1 MAAHMQFG
9 PLDQARQLAER
20 GQYRQ
25 ARAAYKKAVAA
36 RPGDASALIEFAVME
51 AQSGHAKSA
60 RRLLEKAQK
69 VTPDDPSIPFNLAEL
84 ARQAGALD
92 HAVDQYRAA
101 LALTPNDADILYGL
115 GDALR
120 ELKRMEDALPYLER
134 AHEASP
140 DDSEILN
147 SLAIVLEEV
156 GQGPRA
162 LQCYH
167 RAITLAPNY
176 VEAWGNYGQ
185 ALYRENRLEE
195 AVQAFQGAQKR
206 QHGRLPTSMLAAW
219 ARALASA
226 GRYDD
231 AFDIAGQAM
240 ESGDDPADAHFTLG
254 SIHLQNGDFDRAR
267 EHLTS
272 ALEFDPKAGE
282 AYEKLARIKELTVEA
297 VEPLRAILADDTL
310 GASPRAGAGFA
321 LYTVLDKADR
331 CDEAFE
337 ALKAANAHKSAA
349 LQFDPEQH
357 ARMFSRAIETFDR
370 QFFADREGQ
379 GLDTDVP
386 IFVLGMPRSGTT
398 LTEQIL
404 ATYAEVKPCGEQQD
418 FQNLVASLPNYPD
431 NLNELAP
438 DWARDQGARI
448 LKRMVGDAP
457 HARFAT
463 NKSPGNY
470 AFIGLIAWIFPR
482 SKIIY
487 CRRDPRD
494 IGLSSFEQNFR
505 SGLSFTYDLEAFG
518 FAYKQHER
526 IMAHWSEV
534 APLDIHEI
542 DYERL
547 VTEPETVARPMVEFC
562 GLEWTPDCLNTSGVE
577 RPIETASVWQVR
589 QPINKG
595 SVGKWKR
602 YERHLEPMIKALGM

>member
-1 MAAHMQFG
+1 MQYG

-25 ARAAYKKAVAA
+25 ARAAFKKAVAA
-36 RPGDASALIEFAVME
+36 RPKDASALLEFAVME

-84 ARQAGALD
+84 SRQAGALD
-92 HAVDQYRAA
+92 HAVDQYREAIA
-101 LALTPNDADILYGL
+101 LAPDDPDVLYGL

-120 ELKRMEDALPYLER
+120 ELRRTAEALPYLER
-134 AHEASP
+134 AHSSSP
-140 DDSEILN
+140 DDCEILN

-167 RAITLAPNY
+167 RAITLAPHY

-206 QHGRLPTSMLAAW
+206 SQGRLPTSMLAAW
-219 ARALASA
+219 ARALASV
-226 GRYDD
+226 GRYEE
-231 AFDIAGQAM
+231 AFDIAGQAL

-254 SIHLQNGDFDRAR
+254 SIHLQDGAFDRAR
-267 EHLTS
+267 EHLKS

-282 AYEKLARIKELTVEA
+282 AYEKLARMKGLSIDDADTLTS
-297 VEPLRAILADDTL
+297 ILADETL
-310 GASPRAGAGFA
+310 GGSPRAGAGFA
-321 LYTVLDKADR
+321 LYSVLDKAGR

-337 ALKAANAHKSAA
+337 ALKAANGHKAEVF
-349 LQFDPEQH
+349 QFDPESH
-357 ARMFSRAIETFDR
+357 ANIFTRAIDTFDHT
-370 QFFADREGQ
+370 FFADRKGQ
-379 GLDTDVP
+379 GLDTDAP
-386 IFVLGMPRSGTT
+386 IFILGMPRSGTT

-404 ATYAEVKPCGEQQD
+404 ATYPEVKACGEQQD
-418 FQNLVASLPNYPD
+418 FQNLVASLPSYPD
-431 NLNELAP
+431 NLDALSP
-438 DWARDQGARI
+438 DWAREQGERI
-448 LKRMVGDAP
+448 LERMIGDAP

-470 AFIGLIAWIFPR
+470 GFIGLIAWIFPR

-526 IMAHWSEV
+526 IMSHWLEV
-534 APLDIHEI
+534 APIEIHEVE
-542 DYERL
+542 YEQL
-547 VTEPETVARPMVEFC
+547 VTEPESAARPMVEFC
-562 GLEWTPDCLNTSGVE
+562 GLEWTPECLNTTAVD

>member
-1 MAAHMQFG
+1 MQYG

-36 RPGDASALIEFAVME
+36 RPRDASALIEFAVME

-84 ARQAGALD
+84 ARESGALE
-92 HAVDQYRAA
+92 HAVDQYREAIA
-101 LALTPNDADILYGL
+101 LAPGDSDILYGL

-120 ELKRMEDALPYLER
+120 ELKRPEEALPFLER
-134 AHEASP
+134 AHDTSP

-185 ALYRENRLEE
+185 ALYRENKLEE

-206 QHGRLPTSMLAAW
+206 SQSRLPTNMLTAW
-219 ARALASA
+219 ARALASV
-226 GRYDD
+226 GRYAD
-231 AFDIAGQAM
+231 AFETAGQAL

-254 SIHLQNGDFDRAR
+254 SIHLQDGDFERAR
-267 EHLTS
+267 EHLRA
-272 ALEFDPKAGE
+272 ALEFDAQAGE
-282 AYEKLARIKELTVEA
+282 AYEKLARMKELNVDDA
-297 VEPLRAILADDTL
+297 DVLSSILSDETL
-310 GASPRAGAGFA
+310 PSSPRAGAGFA
-321 LYTVLDKADR
+321 LYSVLDKAKR
-331 CDEAFE
+331 YDEAFE
-337 ALKAANAHKSAA
+337 ALKAANSHKASTNR
-349 LQFDPEQH
+349 FDPDSH
-357 ARMFSRAIETFDR
+357 ANIFSRAIETFDAE
-370 QFFADREGQ
+370 FFADRRGQ
-379 GLDTDVP
+379 GLDTEAP

-404 ATYAEVKPCGEQQD
+404 ATYPDVKACGEQQD

-431 NLNELAP
+431 NLDVLP
-438 DWARDQGARI
+438 QDWAHEQGERI
-448 LKRMVGDAP
+448 LERMMADAP
-457 HARFAT
+457 QARFAT

-470 AFIGLIAWIFPR
+470 GFIGLIAWIFPR

-526 IMAHWSEV
+526 IMRHWLEV
-534 APLDIHEI
+534 APIEIHEVE
-542 DYERL
+542 YEQL
-547 VTEPETVARPMVEFC
+547 VTEPESAARPMVEFC
-562 GLEWTPDCLNTSGVE
+562 GLEWTPECLNTTAVD